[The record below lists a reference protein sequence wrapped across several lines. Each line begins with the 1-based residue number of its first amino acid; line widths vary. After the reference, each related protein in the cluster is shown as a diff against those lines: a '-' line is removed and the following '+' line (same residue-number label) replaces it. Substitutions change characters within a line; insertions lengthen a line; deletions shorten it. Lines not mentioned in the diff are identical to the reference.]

1 MKNLFTSKPCVP
13 LAKRPTL
20 DQKIMIKTATL
31 YPVILSVPEPAGN
44 LPVKSKNAYLS
55 RYARE
60 ALFISAQKSEVKL
73 GQLTKDADGAP
84 LPSNGIYWSLTHKPK
99 YVGAVV
105 GSARVGIDLE
115 NISSRSNL
123 LFKRIADDG
132 EWALGDSP
140 SWDLFY
146 RYWTSKEAVVKA
158 AGSGILKDL
167 SVCRVIEI
175 IDQNNLVINYRD
187 NRWYIEHFF
196 FNNHVASVVKDS
208 LTTQWTLL

>member
-1 MKNLFTSKPCVP
+1 
-13 LAKRPTL
+13 
-20 DQKIMIKTATL
+20 MIKTATL

-73 GQLTKDADGAP
+73 GQLTKDADGVP
-84 LPSNGIYWSLTHKPK
+84 LPSDGIYWSLTHKPK

-115 NISSRSNL
+115 NISSRSKV
-123 LFKRIADDG
+123 LFKRTADEG

-140 SWDLFY
+140 SWELFY

-158 AGSGILKDL
+158 VGSGILKDL
-167 SVCRVIEI
+167 SECRVIEI

-187 NRWYIEHFF
+187 DRWHIEHFY
-196 FNNHVASVVKDS
+196 FNNHVASVVKDAF
-208 LTTQWTLL
+208 TIQWTLL